1 MENSL
6 HPKEPVGSF
15 KMLRQI
21 VEHGGWGSMFK
32 GLLPRVLKVAP
43 SCAIVL
49 GSFEVFKT
57 LL

>member
-1 MENSL
+1 
-6 HPKEPVGSF
+6 
-15 KMLRQI
+15 MLRQI